1 MREVLSVLAAMAL
14 LWPAAAAADNYNSAD
29 SVGWPSTSAP
39 ASIAAKPAPAV
50 IGTADVSKGAFRQLS
65 SGNQQIAEAL
75 FNSQSIGAGTRQA
88 WSLDRIASTKQGGIG
103 WGQVFQRMQA
113 EGLIKERNLGN
124 LLADS
129 RRPAHQSSAPQR
141 STVIVTGAGK
151 VYVAGGGRSGAGR
164 SGGSTAAER
173 RTAENPSV
181 ESPKPRMQVAQRPQ
195 KRPQG
200 DGRGWIAAGNA
211 RGGNP
216 AIGLSTASAS
226 QALNRG
232 SIR

>member
-1 MREVLSVLAAMAL
+1 MRQVLSVVAALAL
-14 LWPAAAAADNYNSAD
+14 LWPAAAAAEDYNSAD
-29 SVGWPSTSAP
+29 TVGWSSKSAP
-39 ASIAAKPAPAV
+39 TGVAARQQPAV
-50 IGTADVSKGAFRQLS
+50 VGTSDVSKGAFRQLS

-88 WSLDRIASTKQGGIG
+88 WSLDRIASTKQGGLG
-103 WGQVFQRMQA
+103 WGQVFQRLQA

-129 RRPAHQSSAPQR
+129 RRPAHLSAPQR

-151 VYVAGGGRSGAGR
+151 VYVAGGGRSSSSR
-164 SGGSTAAER
+164 SGGGSAAER
-173 RTAENPSV
+173 RAAEDPLV
-181 ESPKPRMQVAQRPQ
+181 ESPKPRTQVAQRPQ

-200 DGRGWIAAGNA
+200 DGRGWIAAGSA
-211 RGGNP
+211 RGGSP
-216 AIGLSTASAS
+216 AMGLSTASAS

-232 SIR
+232 PIR

>member
-1 MREVLSVLAAMAL
+1 MREVLSVVAALTL
-14 LWPAAAAADNYNSAD
+14 LWPAAAAAENYNSAET
-29 SVGWPSTSAP
+29 VGWSSNSAATNVAAQQAP
-39 ASIAAKPAPAV
+39 AIV
-50 IGTADVSKGAFRQLS
+50 GTPEVSKGAFRQLS

-75 FNSQSIGAGTRQA
+75 FNSQSVGTGTRQA
-88 WSLDRIASTKQGGIG
+88 WSLDRIASTKQSGLG
-103 WGQVFQRMQA
+103 WGQVFQRMQT

-129 RRPAHQSSAPQR
+129 RRPAYQSAPQR

-151 VYVAGGGRSGAGR
+151 VYVAGGGRGSSGR
-164 SGGSTAAER
+164 SGGSSAAER
-173 RTAENPSV
+173 RTAEDRSV
-181 ESPKPRMQVAQRPQ
+181 ESPKPRAQIAQKPQ

-200 DGRGWIAAGNA
+200 DGRGWIAAGSA

-216 AIGLSTASAS
+216 AMGLSTASAS

-232 SIR
+232 PIR